1 MYSLDSWLKVRVT
14 QSTWRW
20 QIMWNLT
27 FCWYLAIF
35 PPVTEMLVLVNI
47 FEWNWSDCMR
57 FQIIAFSFFPFCKRE
72 NRWYKW
78 ATAVS
83 CFYLQNQLFI
93 IECLFY
99 SLKEGS
105 ILLICTLVN
114 LVKLEISVNLSQCNV
129 DLVRIKNWGK
139 APFYK

>member
-1 MYSLDSWLKVRVT
+1 M
-14 QSTWRW
+14 
-20 QIMWNLT
+20 
-27 FCWYLAIF
+27 
-35 PPVTEMLVLVNI
+35 
-47 FEWNWSDCMR
+47 
-57 FQIIAFSFFPFCKRE
+57 
-72 NRWYKW
+72 
-78 ATAVS
+78 S
-83 CFYLQNQLFI
+83 CLYLQNQLFI

-129 DLVRIKNWGK
+129 DLVRIKNWEK